1 MKKGIIGLPTVFL
14 ILQAWKDIIR
24 HSLYL
29 LIQYNKSLGKYKIRI
44 NKILEKQQNILYAI
58 GINENEGN
66 SVNFIAA
73 DKAEQE
79 FNKYITKQI
88 YIQGDQVIEDDKA
101 YLIDVKKQKAASR
114 KKQKRI
120 QIKEIKFR
128 PVTEE
133 NDYQI
138 KVNKIKSF
146 LNDGN
151 KAKITLRFRGREM
164 AHQDIGLDLLK
175 RVETDLETIASV
187 EQFPTLEGRQLVMM
201 MSPNRK

>member
-1 MKKGIIGLPTVFL
+1 LP
-14 ILQAWKDIIR
+14 
-24 HSLYL
+24 
-29 LIQYNKSLGKYKIRI
+29 
-44 NKILEKQQNILYAI
+44 
-58 GINENEGN
+58 INEEIKTDQIRLIGADGQQLGIVSLNEALNKAKEASLDLVQMAKDGN
-66 SVNFIAA
+66 PLVCKLMDHGKHIF
-73 DKAEQE
+73 
-79 FNKYITKQI
+79 
-88 YIQGDQVIEDDKA
+88 
-101 YLIDVKKQKAASR
+101 DVKKQKAASR

-175 RVETDLETIASV
+175 RVENDLETIATV

>member
-1 MKKGIIGLPTVFL
+1 MP
-14 ILQAWKDIIR
+14 
-24 HSLYL
+24 
-29 LIQYNKSLGKYKIRI
+29 
-44 NKILEKQQNILYAI
+44 
-58 GINENEGN
+58 INEEIRTDKVRLIGADGQQLGIVSLDEALKEAKASSLDLVQMAKDGN
-66 SVNFIAA
+66 PLVCKLMDHGKHIF
-73 DKAEQE
+73 
-79 FNKYITKQI
+79 
-88 YIQGDQVIEDDKA
+88 
-101 YLIDVKKQKAASR
+101 DVKKQKAASN

>member
-1 MKKGIIGLPTVFL
+1 MP
-14 ILQAWKDIIR
+14 
-24 HSLYL
+24 
-29 LIQYNKSLGKYKIRI
+29 
-44 NKILEKQQNILYAI
+44 
-58 GINENEGN
+58 INEEIRTDKVRLIGAEGQQLGIV
-66 SVNFIAA
+66 SLDEALKQA
-73 DKAEQE
+73 KASSLDLVQMAKDGNPLVCKLMDHGKHI
-79 FNKYITKQI
+79 F
-88 YIQGDQVIEDDKA
+88 
-101 YLIDVKKQKAASR
+101 DVKKQKAASK

>member
-1 MKKGIIGLPTVFL
+1 MP
-14 ILQAWKDIIR
+14 
-24 HSLYL
+24 
-29 LIQYNKSLGKYKIRI
+29 
-44 NKILEKQQNILYAI
+44 
-58 GINENEGN
+58 INEEIKTDQIRLIGADGQQLGIVSLNEALNEANEASLDLVQMAKDGN
-66 SVNFIAA
+66 PLVCKLMDHGKHIF
-73 DKAEQE
+73 
-79 FNKYITKQI
+79 
-88 YIQGDQVIEDDKA
+88 
-101 YLIDVKKQKAASR
+101 DVKKQKAASR

-164 AHQDIGLDLLK
+164 AHQDIGLELLK
-175 RVETDLETIASV
+175 RVENDLETIASV